1 MTMHRPSNV
10 DDPTTLWS
18 WVEAIGAWLK
28 KRGLRAVWPIHPRTL
43 KGLETSSRPWQ
54 KKLESWGMD
63 AVDPLGYVELLK
75 AVHEAPLVLTD
86 SGGVQKE
93 AYSLGRRCVVLRD
106 STEWTEQVSEG
117 QSMLCPA
124 PGALE
129 RLADGLLQQG
139 QFAPGALYGGGQ
151 AAQELMGKLN
161 LMLEGLDG

>member
-10 DDPTTLWS
+10 DDPVLLWS

-28 KRGLRAVWPIHPRTL
+28 KCGLRAVWPIHPRTL
-43 KGLETSSRPWQ
+43 KGLDASSQRWQ
-54 KKLESWGMD
+54 AKLESWGVD
-63 AVDPLGYVELLK
+63 VVDPLGYVELLK
-75 AVHEAPLVLTD
+75 AAHESPLVLTD

-106 STEWTEQVSEG
+106 STEWTEQVAEG
-117 QSMLCPA
+117 QSVLCPVPA
-124 PGALE
+124 ALE
-129 RLADGLLQQG
+129 RLAYGLLEEG
-139 QFAPGALYGGGQ
+139 AFTPGALYGDGQ